1 MIGYV
6 KIYKPELR
14 VIDYELYRAV
24 YCSLCR
30 QMGKLY
36 GPFARF
42 ALNYDFTFL
51 SLLEI
56 SQKQECPVY
65 KKARCVFNPLVRC
78 NNVKE
83 CGDELSYAADAAIIT
98 SYYKVKDN
106 LKDRGISKRIKAG
119 LVYPLFAL
127 FYRKAKKRSP
137 KVDEYVKEYIAA
149 QDEVESRQS
158 DSIDKA
164 AEPTAVMLQRLFEDI
179 GEGDISKRVLSRIGY
194 CIGKWIY
201 LMDAADDLESDVK
214 LKNYN
219 VLAVKFGIK
228 EYDEL
233 LIKKAREY
241 ITFTLNVCR
250 TEAAASAQL
259 LDVNRYHDIIDNILY
274 LGLEYTQNNVILRK
288 KVSKNTYA
296 LSDK

>member
-36 GPFARF
+36 GPLARF

-51 SLLEI
+51 SLLYI
-56 SQKQECPVY
+56 SQRDACPAY

-78 NNVKE
+78 NNVKSCAE
-83 CGDELSYAADAAIIT
+83 ELSYAADAAIIT
-98 SYYKVKDN
+98 SYYKVRDN
-106 LKDRGISKRIKAG
+106 LKDKGLSDRIKAR
-119 LVYPLFAL
+119 LIYPIFAL

-137 KVDEYVKEYIAA
+137 KTDEYVREYIAA
-149 QDEVESRQS
+149 QEEVERGQC
-158 DSIDKA
+158 DSIDAA
-164 AEPTAVMLQRLFEDI
+164 AEPTAVMLSHLFEDT
-179 GEGDISKRVLSRIGY
+179 GATDVSKRVLSRIGY

-201 LMDAADDLESDVK
+201 LLDAADDLESDIR

-219 VLAVKFGIK
+219 VLAIKLGIN
-228 EYDEL
+228 ENDES

-241 ITFTLNVCR
+241 ITSTLNVCR

-274 LGLEYTQNNVILRK
+274 LGLEYTQNNVILRRK
-288 KVSKNTYA
+288 EQKNKYA
-296 LSDK
+296 LSDR

>member
-106 LKDRGISKRIKAG
+106 LKDRGISKRIKSG
-119 LVYPLFAL
+119 LIYPLFAL
-127 FYRKAKKRSP
+127 FYRTAKKRSP